1 MREIHDDPGEKSRLR
16 QSQQKPHGIKLV
28 RRPDKGHPHRDEPP
42 RDHDACDPA
51 PCTPTLHDEGAG
63 NFQNDVAEGE
73 DACPESNYAIVE
85 AEIVRH
91 LQGRSGKIVAIKVS
105 NHVKQKHI
113 RQKTQG
119 NPMAG
124 TAGNVIGDNGWGRQ
138 FSFCEDRIRLGR
150 ARRPKITRLYTGLRT
165 GGGALS
171 LFRYAA
177 GFPRVAIA
185 VAIRPLKHYRER
197 PFVR

>member
-1 MREIHDDPGEKSRLR
+1 
-16 QSQQKPHGIKLV
+16 V

-42 RDHDACDPA
+42 RDHDARDPA

-73 DACPESNYAIVE
+73 DACPETNYAIVE
-85 AEIVRH
+85 AEVVRH

-105 NHVKQKHI
+105 NHVKQEHI

-119 NPMAG
+119 NPTAS
-124 TAGNVIGDNGWGRQ
+124 TAGNVIDGNGWGRQ
-138 FSFCEDRIRLGR
+138 FSFREDRISWAEHA
-150 ARRPKITRLYTGLRT
+150 ARKITRLYTRLRT

-177 GFPRVAIA
+177 GFTSVAVPI
-185 VAIRPLKHYRER
+185 AIRPLKHYRER
-197 PFVR
+197 PFMR